1 MPQPDM
7 ILLGPPGAGKGTYAE
22 YLKQHVGYVHM
33 STGDILRA
41 AVAEQTEL
49 GQQAQAYMNA
59 GELVPDELVIDLV
72 RERVALLGAD
82 ERFLLDGFPRTVAQA
97 EALAELREEL
107 SRPEPL
113 VINVAVSDEEV
124 MRRLGGRRVCRSCAA
139 IYNVDRDGLDI
150 GDKCPEC
157 GGELYLRS
165 DDQPEAILNRL
176 AIYKRDTQPLID
188 YYQQRGQ
195 LITVDGEQGQQ
206 RVSEELG
213 RLVRAGQRDC
223 Q

>member
-1 MPQPDM
+1 M
-7 ILLGPPGAGKGTYAE
+7 
-22 YLKQHVGYVHM
+22 
-33 STGDILRA
+33 
-41 AVAEQTEL
+41 
-49 GQQAQAYMNA
+49 
-59 GELVPDELVIDLV
+59 